1 VAPRRQ
7 VRLPVETGSSAITI
21 LVVGTLV
28 AFALTGGMVAF
39 MEASP
44 VLGGIT
50 FVLWVAALGVT
61 ALGVPGLAAQ
71 RRAADVLID
80 EDEIRVDGGPQHG
93 FRWERRGIELG
104 GTGVE
109 QEELSNGVTGNTKFF
124 LDLGTGIRVVLA
136 ESGKAE
142 DIASMKALEATLQ
155 AWVRGPTA
163 QGQRATTTP
172 EVSVLTCSR
181 CGATVAPTDKAAS
194 ACGHCGHQEPMPA
207 DLVEKVRAAK
217 LLPAE
222 RERSEKMVRSLLRQP
237 GAHAVNIL
245 LTVLGIALFVVLP
258 ATLIG
263 VGVWA
268 FAVAACSSIGLVFF
282 VRLVVSN
289 RRALRLMELNFGARA
304 PNRQGD
310 PWSCRRC
317 GGPLPSGTS
326 DEDMVARCMYCSAD
340 NILGVDL
347 RGDVGAANQ
356 QSLRLDETV
365 KHRRKELVTNT
376 GTLVIAIAA
385 GIAGTHFAY
394 GKHVEEQVAKEESQ
408 RLFPAAPPAPHI
420 KRSAPSATPAASG
433 LERLTKQ
440 GEVENYV
447 SSTPDG
453 RHLIMIRRAS
463 EKALAVVRE
472 LPSGKERVL
481 DTLDFTATAGRPILT
496 SPVLAQDGRSLFAVR
511 WDTTHDDVR
520 LVRYTL
526 KEIEVGEETAI
537 HVSSMKTT
545 VARPLPWPD
554 GATVVFSA
562 GPLLGTSGLLR
573 RSLADSQQVSLG
585 EGIPY
590 AVKADGM
597 GLLIGRVEQGL
608 RSETRLVLLE
618 GPKLERSRVLTSEGW
633 SVSGGVLSPDG
644 KRAAFLAK
652 ESHPAG
658 SASGVENN
666 LFGVS
671 LDAGAPVALVGGYA
685 AKGNLA
691 WGIDGYIYFISDE
704 GGTEGVYRVKWEG

>member
-1 VAPRRQ
+1 
-7 VRLPVETGSSAITI
+7 VETGSSAITI

-44 VLGGIT
+44 VLGGVT

-80 EDEIRVDGGPQHG
+80 VDEIRVDGGPQHG
-93 FRWERRGIELG
+93 FRWERQGIELG

-109 QEELSNGVTGNTKFF
+109 QEELSPGVPGNAKFF

-163 QGQRATTTP
+163 RGEETTTTQD
-172 EVSVLTCSR
+172 VSVLTCSR
-181 CGATVAPTDKAAS
+181 CGATVAPTDQAAS
-194 ACGHCGHQEPMPA
+194 TCGHCGHHEPMPP

-222 RERSEKMVRSLLRQP
+222 RERTEKMVRSLLRQP
-237 GAHAVNIL
+237 GAHTVNVL

-258 ATLIG
+258 VTLAT

-268 FAVAACSSIGLVFF
+268 FVIASLACVGLVFF

-289 RRALRLMELNFGARA
+289 RRALRLMELHFGARA
-304 PNRQGD
+304 PKREGD
-310 PWSCRRC
+310 PWACRRC
-317 GGPLPSGTS
+317 GGPLPSSGS
-326 DEDMVARCMYCSAD
+326 DEDMVARCLYCSAD
-340 NILGVDL
+340 NLLGVDL
-347 RGDVGAANQ
+347 RGDAGVASQ
-356 QSLRLDETV
+356 QAMRLDETV
-365 KHRRKELVTNT
+365 RHRRKELVVNT
-376 GTLVIAIAA
+376 GILVIAIGA
-385 GIAGTHFAY
+385 GVGGTHFAY
-394 GKHVEEQVAKEESQ
+394 GKHVEEQVAKEEST
-408 RLFPAAPPAPHI
+408 RLFPTAPPAPHI
-420 KRSAPSATPAASG
+420 KRAAPSATPAASG

-447 SSTPDG
+447 SSTPNG
-453 RHLIMIRRAS
+453 KHLVMIRRAS
-463 EKALAVVRE
+463 EKTLAVVRE

-481 DTLDFTATAGRPILT
+481 DALNFTAGLGGPFLT
-496 SPVLAQDGRSLFAVR
+496 SPVLAQDARALFAVR
-511 WDTTHDDVR
+511 WDTSQNDVR
-520 LVRYTL
+520 LLRYAL
-526 KEIEVGEETAI
+526 NANEVGEETAV
-537 HVSSMKTT
+537 HVGSMKTT

-554 GATVVFSA
+554 GATVVFSV
-562 GPLLGTSGLLR
+562 GPMLGTSELIR
-573 RSLADSQQVSLG
+573 RSLSDSHQDSLG

-666 LFGVS
+666 LFGVG
-671 LDAGAPVALVGGYA
+671 LDAGEPIALVGGYA
-685 AKGNLA
+685 VKGNVA
-691 WGIDGYIYFISDE
+691 WGIDGYIYFVSDE
-704 GGTEGVYRVKWEG
+704 GGTEGVYRVKWGG

>member
-1 VAPRRQ
+1 M
-7 VRLPVETGSSAITI
+7 ETGSSAITI
-21 LVVGTLV
+21 LVVGTIV

-44 VLGGIT
+44 VLGGVT
-50 FVLWVAALGVT
+50 FVLWVAALGIT

-93 FRWERRGIELG
+93 FRWERQGLELG

-109 QEELSNGVTGNTKFF
+109 REELSPGVPGNAKFF

-163 QGQRATTTP
+163 QREEATTTP
-172 EVSVLTCSR
+172 DVTVLTCSR
-181 CGATVAPTDKAAS
+181 CGATVAPIDQAAS
-194 ACGHCGHQEPMPA
+194 TCGHCGHQEPMPT
-207 DLVEKVRAAK
+207 DLVEKVRAARM
-217 LLPAE
+217 LPAE

-237 GAHAVNIL
+237 GAHTVNVL
-245 LTVLGIALFVVLP
+245 LTVLGVALFVVLP
-258 ATLIG
+258 VTLAT

-268 FAVAACSSIGLVFF
+268 FVIASLACVGLVFF

-304 PNRQGD
+304 PKREGD
-310 PWSCRRC
+310 PWACRRC
-317 GGPLPSGTS
+317 GGPLPSGGS
-326 DEDMVARCMYCSAD
+326 DEDMVARCTYCSAD

-347 RGDVGAANQ
+347 RGDAGVASQ
-356 QSLRLDETV
+356 QSMRLDETV
-365 KHRRKELVTNT
+365 KHRRKELVVNT
-376 GTLVIAIAA
+376 GILVVAVAA
-385 GIAGTHFAY
+385 GVGGTQFAY
-394 GKHVEEQVAKEESQ
+394 EKHVEEQVAKEESM

-433 LERLTKQ
+433 LERVTKQ
-440 GEVENYV
+440 GEAESYV

-453 RHLIMIRRAS
+453 KHMIMIRRAS
-463 EKALAVVRE
+463 EKTLVVVRE

-481 DTLDFTATAGRPILT
+481 DTPDFTVTAGRPIL
-496 SPVLAQDGRSLFAVR
+496 SNPVITQDARSLFAVR

-526 KEIEVGEETAI
+526 KEGEVGEETAI
-537 HVSSMKTT
+537 HVGSMKTT

-562 GPLLGTSGLLR
+562 GPMLGTSELIR
-573 RSLADSQQVSLG
+573 RSLSDSHQDSLG
-585 EGIPY
+585 DGIPY
-590 AVKADGM
+590 AVKGDGM
-597 GLLIGRVEQGL
+597 GLLIGRLEQGM

-652 ESHPAG
+652 ENHPAG
-658 SASGVENN
+658 SATGVENN
-666 LFGVS
+666 LFGVGV
-671 LDAGAPVALVGGYA
+671 DAGTPVALVGGYA

-704 GGTEGVYRVKWEG
+704 GGTDGVYRVKWGG